1 MSEPRYRQLRR
12 SRADNIPA
20 TVARIFSYLANFKW
34 HLLLVLVC
42 IITEALV
49 NVASSAFFAPLIDD
63 YILPLVG
70 QKNPDLT
77 RFIHR
82 LIFMGCVYLLGIYGT
97 FSALKLWIVKRCRL
111 PLKCMTHR
119 RSSPAFF

>member
-12 SRADNIPA
+12 SRADDIPA

-34 HLLLVLVC
+34 HLVLVLIC
-42 IITEALV
+42 IITESLV

-70 QKNPDLT
+70 QKNPDFT
-77 RFIHR
+77 RFIH
-82 LIFMGCVYLLGIYGT
+82 L
-97 FSALKLWIVKRCRL
+97 S
-111 PLKCMTHR
+111 
-119 RSSPAFF
+119 